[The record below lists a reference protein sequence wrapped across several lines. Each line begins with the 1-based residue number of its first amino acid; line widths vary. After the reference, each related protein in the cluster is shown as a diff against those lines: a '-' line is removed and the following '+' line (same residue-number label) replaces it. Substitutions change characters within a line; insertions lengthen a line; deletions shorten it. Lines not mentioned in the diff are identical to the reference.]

1 MEEILASTGSA
12 ALPRGELVVRARD
25 AIRGRLVRV
34 EEERMVREV
43 DAMAVLVND
52 IMVINI
58 SGIGGWRRW
67 KGGRW

>member
-12 ALPRGELVVRARD
+12 ALRRGELVVRARD

-52 IMVINI
+52 IMAINI

-67 KGGRW
+67 KGGR